1 MDLVCL
7 LLGSAL
13 GIGLRLGHD
22 DLPLYVYEHIEG
34 WLLFICGILLANYL
48 SGSYRLQY
56 VFSRF
61 NLVVTWLFSL
71 FFTMLILSVT
81 SYAWFTVL
89 IGRGVLLLSIA
100 AYSALSLI
108 LKLVVYRLLF
118 RRERFQCRVAIIGVG
133 PKAHSLRRLLEHELV
148 LPVHKVVAFVDV
160 GGDGSPAEAPADGVT
175 VLPATPAKVESVLRS
190 LSVRLVVIA
199 TEDASVGSR
208 LHPQLVR
215 LRFAGIEV
223 LTPMTVNET
232 YAGRTPTD
240 LLDESAILQM
250 SRDCE
255 YPMIHRTKRA
265 VDLLASVVACLLFAP
280 LALLTALAIK
290 LSDWRHPVLYSQ
302 LRVGQFGR
310 PFRIYKFRT
319 MRVDAERESGAVW
332 ASAGDP
338 RITRLGR
345 FLRATRLDEIP
356 QFWNVLVGNMSVVGP
371 RPERPEMVAR
381 LVEQIPYY
389 SERENVPPGLTGW
402 AQIRHPYGSS
412 VEDARRKLEFDLYYI
427 KHMSVSLD
435 LQILLSTVRIV
446 LFGQERTV

>member
-1 MDLVCL
+1 
-7 LLGSAL
+7 
-13 GIGLRLGHD
+13 
-22 DLPLYVYEHIEG
+22 
-34 WLLFICGILLANYL
+34 
-48 SGSYRLQY
+48 
-56 VFSRF
+56 
-61 NLVVTWLFSL
+61 
-71 FFTMLILSVT
+71 
-81 SYAWFTVL
+81 
-89 IGRGVLLLSIA
+89 
-100 AYSALSLI
+100 
-108 LKLVVYRLLF
+108 
-118 RRERFQCRVAIIGVG
+118 
-133 PKAHSLRRLLEHELV
+133 
-148 LPVHKVVAFVDV
+148 
-160 GGDGSPAEAPADGVT
+160 
-175 VLPATPAKVESVLRS
+175 
-190 LSVRLVVIA
+190 
-199 TEDASVGSR
+199 
-208 LHPQLVR
+208 
-215 LRFAGIEV
+215 
-223 LTPMTVNET
+223 
-232 YAGRTPTD
+232 
-240 LLDESAILQM
+240 
-250 SRDCE
+250 
-255 YPMIHRTKRA
+255 
-265 VDLLASVVACLLFAP
+265 
-280 LALLTALAIK
+280 LTALAIK